1 MKLFR
6 VGDTTWYVL
15 VDVEKKVIVAQYEK
29 SATQATATQIQSQLA
44 NYPDPTQIETD
55 VQSLIW
61 LVNNYAGASAAQKT
75 RVKQLI
81 ADMYQAY
88 QGEPLLVERATLRA
102 RLDELNKLLAEM
114 V

>member
-6 VGDTTWYVL
+6 VGETSWWIMVDTAKQ
-15 VDVEKKVIVAQYEK
+15 EIISQHEK
-29 SATQATATQIQSQLA
+29 SATQATATQIESQLA
-44 NYPDPTQIETD
+44 SYPDPKQIETD

-61 LVNNYAGASAAQKT
+61 LVNNYAGATLAQKT